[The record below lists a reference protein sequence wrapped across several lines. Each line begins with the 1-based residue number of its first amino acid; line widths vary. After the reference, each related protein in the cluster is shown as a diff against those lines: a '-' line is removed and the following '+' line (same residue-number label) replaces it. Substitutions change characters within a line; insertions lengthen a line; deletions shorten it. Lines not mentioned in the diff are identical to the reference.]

1 MRITDVRVF
10 VTCPTGQNY
19 VVIKILTDEGVYGV
33 GEGTLNGN
41 EIVVA
46 RYLEHIKELL
56 IGQDPRNSED
66 LWWLIY
72 RSGYWRQGPIFKAA
86 LSAIDFALWDI
97 KGKIANLPVYQL
109 LGGASR
115 KGVKVYRHA
124 GGRDPKEVEDNVRSY
139 LEQGAKVVRCQMGGY
154 GGSGILAHEPPLRE
168 GLPGTAIFEPA
179 KYLVETPKLFEH
191 LRNALGME
199 VELCHDCHEQ
209 LTPTE
214 AAWLAKQLE
223 PYRLFFFEDPVQ
235 PEDLEGLRLIRQSCM
250 THLAIG
256 EIITEREQCLALF
269 RERLIDY
276 IRIAPLHVGGITE
289 ARKIMTLAEPFSVK
303 SAFHG
308 AGDLGPISQAAAI
321 HLQMAIPNCGV
332 QEWSD
337 FRSRDVLCELFPT
350 PCELRDG
357 YAHPADAPGLGIDF
371 NEELALQFP
380 YKPRYLP
387 IFRRQD
393 GTMHRY

>member
-1 MRITDVRVF
+1 MKITDVRVF
-10 VTCPTGQNY
+10 VTRPTGMNY

-33 GEGTLNGN
+33 GEGSLNGS

-56 IGQDPRNSED
+56 IGHDPHNIED
-66 LWWLIY
+66 LWHLIY
-72 RSGYWRQGPIFKAA
+72 RSGYWRSGPVFKAA

-115 KGVKVYRHA
+115 KGVKVYGHA
-124 GGRDPKEVEDNVRSY
+124 GGRDVKEIEDSVRSF
-139 LEQGAKVVRCQMGGY
+139 LERGFKIVRCQSGDY
-154 GGSGILAHEPPLRE
+154 GGSGRLDYEPPIRD
-168 GLPGTAIFEPA
+168 GVPGTAIFEPA
-179 KYLVETPKLFEH
+179 GYLLETPRMFEH

-199 VELCHDCHEQ
+199 VELCHDVHEQ

-223 PYRLFFFEDPVQ
+223 PYRLFFLEDPVM
-235 PEDLEGLRLIRQSCM
+235 PEEREGLRQIRQSCT
-250 THLAIG
+250 THIAIG
-256 EIITEREQCLALF
+256 ELF
-269 RERLIDY
+269 TDRDECMLLFQERLIDY

-289 ARKIMTLAEPFSVK
+289 ARKIMVLAEPFSVK

-308 AGDLGPISQAAAI
+308 AADLGPISQAAAL
-321 HLQMAIPNCGV
+321 HLQMVIPNFGV
-332 QEWSD
+332 QEWTD
-337 FRSRDVLCELFPT
+337 FGSNERLCELFPT
-350 PCELRDG
+350 PCKLQDG
-357 YAHPADAPGLGIDF
+357 YAYPSDAPGLGIDF
-371 NEELALQFP
+371 NEELAKQFP
-380 YKPRYLP
+380 YQSTYMP
-387 IFRRQD
+387 IVRRAD